1 MSKLDEIAAL
11 LDEIDIVYTREE
23 AGLLMVWDT
32 AQFDDLKVLILTSP
46 DESWLFITALFTK
59 FSSIPQEEQHKL
71 MYDMLVSS
79 WKVNGV
85 KFVIT
90 SDDYISV
97 TAETNDTD
105 LTGEE
110 LRTLIDNTVG
120 ACDVLATFTPGY
132 GD

>member
-1 MSKLDEIAAL
+1 MSKLDEIAGL
-11 LDEIDIVYTREE
+11 LDEIGIIYSKESS
-23 AGLLMVWDT
+23 GLLMVWDT
-32 AQFDDLKVLILTSP
+32 AQFDELKVLILTSP
-46 DESWLFITALFTK
+46 DESWLFITALFTD
-59 FSSIPQEEQHKL
+59 FDNIPQDQQHKL

-90 SDDYISV
+90 SENYIAV

-120 ACDVLATFTPGY
+120 ACDVMASFAPGY
-132 GD
+132 GK